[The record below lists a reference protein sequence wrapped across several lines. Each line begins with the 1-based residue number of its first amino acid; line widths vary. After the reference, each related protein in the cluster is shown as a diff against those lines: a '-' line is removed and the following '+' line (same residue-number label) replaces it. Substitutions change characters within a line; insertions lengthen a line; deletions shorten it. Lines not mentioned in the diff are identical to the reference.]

1 MAIKI
6 MSEETM
12 YADGTQDT
20 TFYADTKAECT
31 DAAIEALKPLEKISM
46 GSKIY
51 TKDLNIAIFDSDKA
65 RTWKK

>member
-1 MAIKI
+1 MIKI
-6 MSEETM
+6 MDESM
-12 YADGTQDT
+12 PFADGTQDV

-31 DAAIEALKPLEKISM
+31 DEAISALKPLDNISM

-51 TKDLNIAIFDSDKA
+51 TKDLNIAIFDSSKN